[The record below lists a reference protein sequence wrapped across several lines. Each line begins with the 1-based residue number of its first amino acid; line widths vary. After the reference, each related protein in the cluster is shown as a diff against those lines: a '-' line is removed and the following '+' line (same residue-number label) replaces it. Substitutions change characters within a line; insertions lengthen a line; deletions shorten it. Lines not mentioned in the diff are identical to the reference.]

1 MDYKKICKKYLK
13 GLSERTSEVIER
25 RFGLRGGKRETLEGI
40 GQSMNLTRERIR
52 QIEAEGLNKI
62 KPRIKESKDI
72 LGGFEKELE
81 SFGGVKKESDLLDI
95 LGEGK
100 CQNQA
105 FFILTNSSKFK
116 RALEDNKFYTY
127 WVISKEAE
135 KKAKNTAKEVINGFK
150 KERKPLSLAKL
161 APER

>member
-62 KPRIKESKDI
+62 K
-72 LGGFEKELE
+72 
-81 SFGGVKKESDLLDI
+81 
-95 LGEGK
+95 
-100 CQNQA
+100 
-105 FFILTNSSKFK
+105 
-116 RALEDNKFYTY
+116 
-127 WVISKEAE
+127 
-135 KKAKNTAKEVINGFK
+135 
-150 KERKPLSLAKL
+150 RKLK
-161 APER
+161 